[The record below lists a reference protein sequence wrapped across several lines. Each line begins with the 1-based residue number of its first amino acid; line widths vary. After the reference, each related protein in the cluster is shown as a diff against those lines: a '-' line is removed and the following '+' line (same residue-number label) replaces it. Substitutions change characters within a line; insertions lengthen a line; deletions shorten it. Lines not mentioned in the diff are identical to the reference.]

1 MTEQLPVERSH
12 RIHLICFMPVGLA
25 VLFILIMFGMQHLV
39 VALTGPNVWIA
50 KNTVVLQSVEPRKPD
65 RDPFFFAQIADRGPK
80 VSAHLFWGLS
90 CLALVLILA
99 SAFGVAQQIVR
110 RSWADGDA
118 IGRRTILYVFFSI
131 VVAGA
136 IMLVVQAVGGG
147 PGAFSEIPK
156 SIVEMM
162 TTEGTRVNVV
172 GVTTALAIAAVI
184 AVGALL
190 LASSTTLLPIRP
202 EGLSPMEQLAV
213 AIRRLQR
220 LFYLGAA
227 ACVAGVFEVFA
238 LFRWPVAF
246 VEDYIEGTE
255 SIELARGALINLA
268 MTYSF
273 AAGTLFTLILVALYM
288 PAAVKLRWRAR
299 DLAIQE
305 CRKAKGGD
313 KPPIATARDVERW
326 LKRHGLHL
334 TWAQL
339 SNQVMA
345 AVGPFLAGGPI
356 AAMLNNLMS

>member
-1 MTEQLPVERSH
+1 MTAQLPIERSRRVH
-12 RIHLICFMPVGLA
+12 GVCFMPVGLA
-25 VLFILIMFGMQHLV
+25 VLFSLIMFGMQHLV
-39 VALTGPNVWIA
+39 VGVTGPNVWIA
-50 KNTVVLQSVEPRKPD
+50 KNKVVFQSVEPLKVD

-99 SAFGVAQQIVR
+99 SGFYVAGRIVW

-118 IGRRTILYVFFSI
+118 NGRRTILCVFFSI
-131 VVAGA
+131 VVAGL
-136 IMLVVQAVGGG
+136 IMLAVQAVGGG

-156 SIVEMM
+156 SVVEMM
-162 TTEGTRVNVV
+162 TTEGTRLNVV

-202 EGLSPMEQLAV
+202 DGLPPMEQLAG

-220 LFYLGAA
+220 LFYIGAA

-246 VEDYIEGTE
+246 VEDYIEGME
-255 SIELARGALINLA
+255 SIKLARGAIINLA

-288 PAAVKLRWRAR
+288 PAALKLRLRAH

-305 CRKAKGGD
+305 FRKAKGGQ
-313 KPPIATARDVERW
+313 KPAIATARDVERL

-339 SNQVMA
+339 SNQIMA
-345 AVGPFLAGGPI
+345 AAGPFLAGGPI
-356 AAMLNNLMS
+356 AAMINNLMS